1 MSFRYLRLDKI
12 YYKLDKVWLLYECV
26 YYGKMK
32 AVKGGG
38 CMEHI
43 TVGRKKNTSKVALV
57 ECVKNGSLNNIDIKV
72 YFKSNNITKAF
83 ITKNRNATKIE
94 TYILED

>member
-43 TVGRKKNTSKVALV
+43 TVGRKNNTSTVALV
-57 ECVKNGSLNNIDIKV
+57 ECVKNGSLNNIDIKGKCFLLIILTKGKLE
-72 YFKSNNITKAF
+72 FKVWSV
-83 ITKNRNATKIE
+83 
-94 TYILED
+94 IL